1 MTSRRIWW
9 LIGLSMLLIA
19 VGAGIAFTAWALDSA
34 PPMPEALAA
43 LVSDDDVRVS
53 TERWLVFTPVE
64 QDSETGIIIYPGARV
79 DPRAYAPQAHAMA
92 AAGYLTV
99 IVPMPLNLA
108 VLAPNRARAVM
119 DAFPAIDSWVL
130 VGHSAGG
137 SMAARFVS
145 RYPERVVGLTLWAA
159 YVAGNTDLSDAS
171 LPVAS
176 VYGTLDGLVTQD
188 EIEQSLPLLPPSL
201 RLVPIEGGNHAQFGW
216 YGPQKGDNP
225 ATISREEQ
233 QTIAVQVVLDLL
245 P

>member
-1 MTSRRIWW
+1 MTSKRIWR

-19 VGAGIAFTAWALDSA
+19 VGAGIAFAVWALDSA

-43 LVSDDDVRVS
+43 MESDDEVHIS
-53 TERWLVFTPVE
+53 TERWLVFTPVG
-64 QDSETGIIIYPGARV
+64 QDPEIGIIIYPGARV
-79 DPRAYAPQAHAMA
+79 DPRAYAPQARAMA

-108 VLAPNRARAVM
+108 LLAPNRARAVM
-119 DAFPAIDSWVL
+119 DAFPTIGSWSL

-159 YVAGNTDLSDAS
+159 YVAGNTDLSGSS

-201 RLVPIEGGNHAQFGW
+201 RLVPIAGGNHAQFGW
-216 YGPQKGDNP
+216 YGFQKGDNP

-233 QTIAVQVVLDLL
+233 QAIAVQVVIDLL